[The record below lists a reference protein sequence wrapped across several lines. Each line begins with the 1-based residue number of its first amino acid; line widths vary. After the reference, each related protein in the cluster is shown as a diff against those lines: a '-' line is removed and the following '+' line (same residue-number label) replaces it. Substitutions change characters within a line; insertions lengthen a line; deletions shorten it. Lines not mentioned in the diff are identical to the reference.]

1 MDVGRERGREAY
13 LYKKRKREA
22 LGSRF
27 KSKGYFSFI

>member
-22 LGSRF
+22 LESRF